1 MHTASAF
8 AVEGVVKAARLVV
21 LGCGHFKHA
30 LPQRFCPVAQN
41 RGEYAHLLLGVLIDS
56 TIEQGLLGGEI
67 AIAQPLRDAK
77 ALRQVGHRGSPA
89 AILFGSNDLEKS
101 FKLRNAGAHGGYE
114 WVEAIPK
121 TKDTPFEK
129 INIGMK
135 NGMPEA
141 MELYDSL
148 GQLSL
153 IKFTKFTKN
162 PPVSASTFKFVTP
175 KGADVFRN

>member
-1 MHTASAF
+1 MHW
-8 AVEGVVKAARLVV
+8 VP
-21 LGCGHFKHA
+21 A
-30 LPQRFCPVAQN
+30 LLP
-41 RGEYAHLLLGVLIDS
+41 
-56 TIEQGLLGGEI
+56 
-67 AIAQPLRDAK
+67 
-77 ALRQVGHRGSPA
+77 
-89 AILFGSNDLEKS
+89 ILFGSNDLEKS